1 MEQENGAS
9 SSEDI
14 QEKVEKVRKNQHL
27 ILKWSLNDQAQH
39 FFILSKVL
47 QFLGCILYTSMSTE

>member
-14 QEKVEKVRKNQHL
+14 QEKVEKVRK
-27 ILKWSLNDQAQH
+27 KST
-39 FFILSKVL
+39 F
-47 QFLGCILYTSMSTE
+47 YTKMITK

>member
-14 QEKVEKVRKNQHL
+14 QEKVEKVRK
-27 ILKWSLNDQAQH
+27 ISTFDTKMITKWSSSTR
-39 FFILSKVL
+39 FYFIESSAI
-47 QFLGCILYTSMSTE
+47 FGMYTVYKYVH

>member
-14 QEKVEKVRKNQHL
+14 QEKVEKVRK
-27 ILKWSLNDQAQH
+27 K
-39 FFILSKVL
+39 
-47 QFLGCILYTSMSTE
+47 STFNTEMITK

>member
-14 QEKVEKVRKNQHL
+14 QEKVEKVRK
-27 ILKWSLNDQAQH
+27 K
-39 FFILSKVL
+39 
-47 QFLGCILYTSMSTE
+47 STFNTEIITK

>member
-14 QEKVEKVRKNQHL
+14 QKKVEKVRK
-27 ILKWSLNDQAQH
+27 K
-39 FFILSKVL
+39 
-47 QFLGCILYTSMSTE
+47 STFNTKIITK

>member
-14 QEKVEKVRKNQHL
+14 QEKVEKVRK
-27 ILKWSLNDQAQH
+27 K
-39 FFILSKVL
+39 
-47 QFLGCILYTSMSTE
+47 STFNTKIITK

>member
-14 QEKVEKVRKNQHL
+14 QEKVEKVRK
-27 ILKWSLNDQAQH
+27 KSTFKSLNDQAKH
-39 FFILSKVL
+39 VFILSKVL
-47 QFLGCILYTSMSTE
+47 QFLVCILYTSMSTK